1 LQAAAQLPPGQMS
14 KAASSKSKAGPAKM
28 PAPAAEA
35 AADAESAASA
45 MEAVSLDTKATPQP
59 PKQNGNGTL
68 DTDDESSTAEA
79 PPADQAASSSTNV
92 ATGAGDS
99 AARPV
104 PNGVVI
110 GNGGGQH
117 QQQHYQQYRYQQ
129 QPQAAGPGNLGPDPQ
144 ALKALLE
151 RTGLEHFVTVGQRR
165 LGPATNGEQA
175 ALDPAGR
182 EVFVGHLPRGMY
194 EDQLYE
200 LFSSV
205 GNVCD
210 VRVMV
215 DPNTGC
221 CRGFG
226 FVCYAD
232 KEDAAA
238 AVEKF
243 NGYEAATRRH
253 LQVNITNPNLRLF
266 VGNVPKTKSREE
278 LLADFQSHLDGVV
291 DVIVTAPTGPNGGGG
306 VPGVQRKNRGFCFVE
321 FKKHSAASAARRRLQ
336 RQPRVWPAA
345 ADVWVDWADPLEE
358 PDPAALE
365 TVRAVYVRGISPS
378 VTEQQLAEAF
388 AGADCGQP
396 ERVRLVQ
403 SEYAFVHFANR
414 DAAVRAVEA
423 MNGTELAGNQLSVS
437 MARPV
442 SERAKQRKE
451 ERRMAR
457 YQQMMP
463 VQHHGPPHHPPHG
476 HFAQH
481 HQHPMPPPPPPAPH
495 HHHHHQAHQPPP
507 PPPPPPPQPQY
518 VPAPMPQQ
526 PQVQVSG
533 PAQIPQPQ
541 QQQPAA
547 PLQPQPHNPSAMA
560 AVAAQYAAAAGP
572 MIAMAPPAA
581 WPYGAAAPA
590 ALPDP
595 HQAYYAAPQ
604 AHQAA
609 SAAIQF
615 YQPQHQQFH
624 PQLHSLAVPMPQ
636 HHPAVAPAAV
646 GYAVPQQQQQQRGPR
661 SRQQQQFFS
670 PQPQQQPQFP
680 PNYNVGVVRPPGS
693 FVPGG
698 TPENRGAHTYLS
710 VSSHPH

>member
-1 LQAAAQLPPGQMS
+1 
-14 KAASSKSKAGPAKM
+14 
-28 PAPAAEA
+28 
-35 AADAESAASA
+35 
-45 MEAVSLDTKATPQP
+45 
-59 PKQNGNGTL
+59 
-68 DTDDESSTAEA
+68 
-79 PPADQAASSSTNV
+79 
-92 ATGAGDS
+92 
-99 AARPV
+99 
-104 PNGVVI
+104 
-110 GNGGGQH
+110 
-117 QQQHYQQYRYQQ
+117 
-129 QPQAAGPGNLGPDPQ
+129 
-144 ALKALLE
+144 
-151 RTGLEHFVTVGQRR
+151 
-165 LGPATNGEQA
+165 A
-175 ALDPAGR
+175 ALDPTGR

-221 CRGFG
+221 GRGFG
-226 FVCYAD
+226 FVCYAN

-306 VPGVQRKNRGFCFVE
+306 VPGVPRKNRGFCFVE

-423 MNGTELAGNQLSVS
+423 MNGTELAGSQLSVS

-481 HQHPMPPPPPPAPH
+481 HQHPMPPPPPPPPH

-507 PPPPPPPQPQY
+507 LPPPPPPQPQY

-526 PQVQVSG
+526 PQVQ
-533 PAQIPQPQ
+533 
-541 QQQPAA
+541 
-547 PLQPQPHNPSAMA
+547 
-560 AVAAQYAAAAGP
+560 
-572 MIAMAPPAA
+572 
-581 WPYGAAAPA
+581 
-590 ALPDP
+590 
-595 HQAYYAAPQ
+595 
-604 AHQAA
+604 
-609 SAAIQF
+609 
-615 YQPQHQQFH
+615 
-624 PQLHSLAVPMPQ
+624 
-636 HHPAVAPAAV
+636 
-646 GYAVPQQQQQQRGPR
+646 
-661 SRQQQQFFS
+661 
-670 PQPQQQPQFP
+670 
-680 PNYNVGVVRPPGS
+680 
-693 FVPGG
+693 
-698 TPENRGAHTYLS
+698 
-710 VSSHPH
+710 